1 VVIGT
6 RLVQRWRTT
15 RNGGLHE
22 HNPPNHMESSALSD
36 GGNISPLQERP
47 CASFYLALGGSERS
61 FAPRHMV
68 SKPRIAFGSRAH
80 MIRLDNISKQNG
92 HQILFIEASAA
103 LLKGEKVGLVGPN
116 GSGKTTLFRMITGQE
131 LTDEGQVSAD
141 RGVSIG
147 YFSQDVGEMSGHSAV
162 TEVMNGAGPVSA
174 VATELKELEA
184 AMGDPDRAGDME
196 AIIERYGEVQAR
208 FEELDGYA
216 LEGRAREVLA
226 GLSFSQEM
234 MDGDVGALS
243 GGWKMRVALGRI
255 LLMRPDAMLLDE
267 PSNHLDL
274 ESLIWLEQFLTGYEG
289 ALLMTSHDREFM
301 NRIVGKVIEIDGGA
315 LTSYSGNYAFYE
327 QQRALSEKQQQAQFE
342 RQQAMLAKE
351 INFIERF
358 KARAS
363 HAAQVQSRV
372 KKLEKI
378 ERVEPPKRRQTVSFD
393 FLPAPRSGDDVVSLK
408 NVHKGYGNR
417 SIYQGLDFVVSRKER
432 WCVMGI
438 NGAGKSTL
446 LKLVAGAAE
455 PDDGMVALGGSVKMG
470 YFAQHAMDLLDGERT
485 VFQSLEDAFPQAG
498 QGSLRALAGCFGF
511 SGDDVEKKCRVLSGG
526 EKARLVMAKMLF
538 DPPNFLVLDEP
549 TNHLD
554 MATKQ
559 MLITALSQYEGT
571 MLFVSHDRHFL
582 AALSNRVLELTPQ
595 GIHRYGGGYTE
606 YVARTGQEAPGL
618 RS

>member
-1 VVIGT
+1 
-6 RLVQRWRTT
+6 
-15 RNGGLHE
+15 
-22 HNPPNHMESSALSD
+22 
-36 GGNISPLQERP
+36 
-47 CASFYLALGGSERS
+47 
-61 FAPRHMV
+61 
-68 SKPRIAFGSRAH
+68 
-80 MIRLDNISKQNG
+80 MIRLDNISKQIG

-103 LLKGEKVGLVGPN
+103 LEKGEKVGLVGPN
-116 GSGKTTLFRMITGQE
+116 GAGKTTLFRMITGEEQP
-131 LTDEGQVSAD
+131 DEGQVAVD
-141 RGVSIG
+141 RGVTIG
-147 YFSQDVGEMSGHSAV
+147 YFSQDVGEMSGRSAV
-162 TEVMNGAGPVSA
+162 AEVMDGAGPVSA
-174 VATELKELEA
+174 VAGELKALET
-184 AMGDPDRAGDME
+184 AMGDPDSADDMDD
-196 AIIERYGEVQAR
+196 IIVRYGEVQAR

-243 GGWKMRVALGRI
+243 GGWKMRVALARI

-274 ESLIWLEQFLTGYEG
+274 ESLIWLEGFLKDYDG

-301 NRIVGKVIEIDGGA
+301 NRIIGKVVEIDGGQ
-315 LTSYSGNYAFYE
+315 LTTYSGNYEFYE
-327 QQRALSEKQQQAQFE
+327 AQRALGEKQQQAQFE

-351 INFIERF
+351 IKFIERF

-378 ERVEPPKRRQTVSFD
+378 ERVEPPRRRQTVSFD
-393 FLPAPRSGDDVVSLK
+393 FLPAPRSGEDVVSLK
-408 NVHKGYGNR
+408 KVQKGYGNR
-417 SIYQGLDFVVSRKER
+417 TIYDGLDFMVRRRER
-432 WCVMGI
+432 WCVMGV

-446 LKLVAGAAE
+446 LKLVAGSTA
-455 PDDGMVALGGSVKMG
+455 PDDGIVALGGSVKMG

-485 VFQSLEDAFPQAG
+485 VFQTLEDSFPQAG

-511 SGDDVEKKCRVLSGG
+511 SGDDIEKRCRVLSGG
-526 EKARLVMAKMLF
+526 EKARLVMALMLF

-554 MATKQ
+554 IATKE

-582 AALSNRVLELTPQ
+582 AALSNRVLELTPE
-595 GIHRYGGGYTE
+595 GIHQYGGGYTE
-606 YVARTGQEAPGL
+606 YVARTGHEAPGL

>member
-1 VVIGT
+1 
-6 RLVQRWRTT
+6 
-15 RNGGLHE
+15 
-22 HNPPNHMESSALSD
+22 
-36 GGNISPLQERP
+36 
-47 CASFYLALGGSERS
+47 
-61 FAPRHMV
+61 
-68 SKPRIAFGSRAH
+68 
-80 MIRLDNISKQNG
+80 MIRLDNISKQIG
-92 HQILFIEASAA
+92 HQILFIEAQAA
-103 LLKGEKVGLVGPN
+103 LQKGEKAGLVGPN
-116 GSGKTTLFRMITGQE
+116 GAGKTTLFRMITGQE
-131 LTDEGQVSAD
+131 QPDEGQVSTD
-141 RGVSIG
+141 RGITIG
-147 YFSQDVGEMSGHSAV
+147 YFSQDVGEMSGRSAV
-162 TEVMNGAGPVSA
+162 SEVMDGAGPVSA
-174 VATELKELEA
+174 VAAELKTLEA
-184 AMGDPDRAGDME
+184 AMADPARAEEME
-196 AIIERYGEVQAR
+196 EIIAQYGEVQHR

-216 LEGRAREVLA
+216 LEGKAREVLA

-255 LLMRPDAMLLDE
+255 LLMRPDVMLLDE

-274 ESLIWLEQFLTGYEG
+274 ESLIWLEQFLKGYDG

-301 NRIVGKVIEIDGGA
+301 NRIINKVVEIDGGS
-315 LTSYSGNYAFYE
+315 LTTYTGNYEFYE
-327 QQRALSEKQQQAQFE
+327 SQRQLTEKQQQAQFE

-351 INFIERF
+351 IKFIERF

-378 ERVEPPKRRQTVSFD
+378 ERVEPPRRRQTVAFD
-393 FLPAPRSGDDVVSLK
+393 FLPAPRSGEDVVSLK
-408 NVHKGYGNR
+408 RVQKAYGNR
-417 SIYQGLDFVVSRKER
+417 VIYDGLDFMVRRRER
-432 WCVMGI
+432 WCVMGV

-446 LKLVAGAAE
+446 LKLIAGSTE
-455 PDDGMVALGGSVKMG
+455 PDDGTVALGSSVKMG

-511 SGDDVEKKCRVLSGG
+511 SGDDVEKRCRVLSGG

-554 MATKQ
+554 MATKE

-582 AALSNRVLELTPQ
+582 AALSNRVLELTPE
-595 GIHRYGGGYTE
+595 GIHQYGGGYTE
-606 YVARTGQEAPGL
+606 YVARSGHEAPGL
-618 RS
+618 RG

>member
-1 VVIGT
+1 
-6 RLVQRWRTT
+6 
-15 RNGGLHE
+15 
-22 HNPPNHMESSALSD
+22 
-36 GGNISPLQERP
+36 
-47 CASFYLALGGSERS
+47 
-61 FAPRHMV
+61 
-68 SKPRIAFGSRAH
+68 
-80 MIRLDNISKQNG
+80 MIRLDNIGKQNG

-103 LLKGEKVGLVGPN
+103 LQKGEKVGLVGPN
-116 GSGKTTLFRMITGQE
+116 GAGKTTLFRMITGQE
-131 LTDEGQVSAD
+131 HPDEGQVAVD

-147 YFSQDVGEMSGHSAV
+147 YFSQDVGEMSGRSAV
-162 TEVMNGAGPVSA
+162 SEVMDGAGPVST
-174 VATELKELEA
+174 VAAELKELEA
-184 AMGDPDRAGDME
+184 AMGDPCRADEME
-196 AIIERYGEVQAR
+196 NIVERYGEVQGR

-226 GLSFSQEM
+226 GLGFSQEM

-243 GGWKMRVALGRI
+243 GGWKMRVALARI
-255 LLMRPDAMLLDE
+255 LLMRPDALLLDE

-274 ESLIWLEQFLTGYEG
+274 ESLIWLEEFLKGYEG

-301 NRIVGKVIEIDGGA
+301 NRIVTKVVEIDGGA
-315 LTSYSGNYAFYE
+315 LTAYSGNYEFYE
-327 QQRALSEKQQQAQFE
+327 QQRAQNEKQQQAQFE

-351 INFIERF
+351 IKFIERF

-378 ERVEPPKRRQTVSFD
+378 DRVEPPKRRQTVLFE
-393 FLPAPRSGDDVVSLK
+393 FLPAPRSGEDVVSLK

-417 SIYQGLDFVVSRKER
+417 TIYEGLDFQVRRRER

-446 LKLVAGAAE
+446 LKLVAGSTQ
-455 PDDGMVALGGSVKMG
+455 PDDGTVALGGSVKMG

-485 VFQSLEDAFPQAG
+485 VFQSLEDSFPQAG

-511 SGDDVEKKCRVLSGG
+511 SGDEVEKKCRVLSGG
-526 EKARLVMAKMLF
+526 EKARLVMAKMLY

-554 MATKQ
+554 MATKE

-582 AALSNRVLELTPQ
+582 AALSNRVLELTPE
-595 GIHRYGGGYTE
+595 GIQQYGGGYTE
-606 YVARTGQEAPGL
+606 YVAAHGPRGSRPA
-618 RS
+618 

>member
-1 VVIGT
+1 
-6 RLVQRWRTT
+6 
-15 RNGGLHE
+15 
-22 HNPPNHMESSALSD
+22 
-36 GGNISPLQERP
+36 
-47 CASFYLALGGSERS
+47 
-61 FAPRHMV
+61 
-68 SKPRIAFGSRAH
+68 
-80 MIRLDNISKQNG
+80 MIRLDNISKQIG

-103 LLKGEKVGLVGPN
+103 IQKGEKAGLVGPN
-116 GSGKTTLFRMITGQE
+116 GAGKTTLFRMITGQD
-131 LTDEGQVSAD
+131 LPDEGQVAVD
-141 RGVSIG
+141 RGITIG
-147 YFSQDVGEMSGHSAV
+147 YFSQDVGEMSGRSAV
-162 TEVMNGAGPVSA
+162 SEVMDGAGPVSA
-174 VATELKELEA
+174 VAGELKELEA
-184 AMGDPDRAGDME
+184 AMADPARADDME
-196 AIIERYGEVQAR
+196 EIIARYGEVQHR

-226 GLSFSQEM
+226 GLSFNQEM

-243 GGWKMRVALGRI
+243 GGWKMRVALARI

-274 ESLIWLEQFLTGYEG
+274 ESLIWLEQFLRGYEG

-301 NRIVGKVIEIDGGA
+301 NRIIDKVVEIDGGQ
-315 LTSYSGNYAFYE
+315 LSTYSGNYEFYE
-327 QQRALSEKQQQAQFE
+327 GQRALNEKQQQAQFE

-378 ERVEPPKRRQTVSFD
+378 ERVEPPKRRQTVAFD
-393 FLPAPRSGDDVVSLK
+393 FLPAPRSGEDVVSLK
-408 NVHKGYGNR
+408 RVQKGYGSR
-417 SIYQGLDFVVSRKER
+417 IIYDRLDFMVRRRER
-432 WCVMGI
+432 WCVMGV

-446 LKLVAGAAE
+446 LKLVAGSTE
-455 PDDGMVALGGSVKMG
+455 PDDGTVALGGSVKMG

-485 VFQSLEDAFPQAG
+485 VFESLEDAFPQAA

-511 SGDDVEKKCRVLSGG
+511 SGDDVEKRCRVLSGG
-526 EKARLVMAKMLF
+526 EKARLVMAKMLY

-554 MATKQ
+554 MATKE
-559 MLITALSQYEGT
+559 MLIAALSQYEGT

-582 AALSNRVLELTPQ
+582 AALSNRVLELTPE
-595 GIHRYGGGYTE
+595 GIHQYGGGYTE
-606 YVARTGQEAPGL
+606 YVARTGHEAPGL

>member
-1 VVIGT
+1 
-6 RLVQRWRTT
+6 
-15 RNGGLHE
+15 
-22 HNPPNHMESSALSD
+22 
-36 GGNISPLQERP
+36 
-47 CASFYLALGGSERS
+47 
-61 FAPRHMV
+61 
-68 SKPRIAFGSRAH
+68 
-80 MIRLDNISKQNG
+80 MIRLDNVSKQVG

-103 LLKGEKVGLVGPN
+103 LLKGEKIGLVGPN
-116 GSGKTTLFRMITGQE
+116 GAGKTTLFRMISGGE
-131 LTDEGQVSAD
+131 LPDQGQVMVD
-141 RGVSIG
+141 RGMSIG

-162 TEVMNGAGPVSA
+162 VEVMNGAGPVSA
-174 VATELKELEA
+174 VASELKELET
-184 AMGDPDRAGDME
+184 AMADPARADDMDE
-196 AIIERYGEVQAR
+196 IIARYGEVQGR

-216 LEGRAREVLA
+216 LDGRAREILA
-226 GLSFSQEM
+226 GLGFSQEM

-243 GGWKMRVALGRI
+243 GGWKMRVALARI
-255 LLMRPDAMLLDE
+255 LLMRPDVMLLDE

-274 ESLIWLEQFLTGYEG
+274 ESLIWLEQFLKGYEG

-301 NRIVGKVIEIDGGA
+301 NRIVNKIVEIDGGT
-315 LTSYSGNYAFYE
+315 LTTYSGNYEFYE
-327 QQRALSEKQQQAQFE
+327 AQRAMNEKQQQAQFE

-351 INFIERF
+351 IKFIERF

-378 ERVEPPKRRQTVSFD
+378 ERVEPPKRRQTVAFD
-393 FLPAPRSGDDVVSLK
+393 FLPAPRSGEDVVSLK
-408 NVHKGYGNR
+408 NVHKGYGSR
-417 SIYQGLDFVVSRKER
+417 TIYQGLDFMIRRRER
-432 WCVMGI
+432 WCVMGV

-446 LKLVAGAAE
+446 LKLVAGSTE
-455 PDDGMVALGGSVKMG
+455 PDDGTVALGGSVKMG

-485 VFQSLEDAFPQAG
+485 VFEWLEDCFPQAG

-511 SGDDVEKKCRVLSGG
+511 SGDDVEKRCRVLSGG
-526 EKARLVMAKMLF
+526 EKARLVMAQMLF

-554 MATKQ
+554 IATKQ
-559 MLITALSQYEGT
+559 MLIAALSEFEGT

-582 AALSNRVLELTPQ
+582 AALSNRLLELTPE
-595 GIHRYGGGYTE
+595 GIHQYGGGYTE

>member
-1 VVIGT
+1 
-6 RLVQRWRTT
+6 
-15 RNGGLHE
+15 
-22 HNPPNHMESSALSD
+22 
-36 GGNISPLQERP
+36 
-47 CASFYLALGGSERS
+47 
-61 FAPRHMV
+61 
-68 SKPRIAFGSRAH
+68 

-103 LLKGEKVGLVGPN
+103 LQRGEKVGLVGPN
-116 GSGKTTLFRMITGQE
+116 GSGKTTLFRMITGEEQP
-131 LTDEGQVSAD
+131 DEGQVAVD
-141 RGVSIG
+141 RGVTIG
-147 YFSQDVGEMSGHSAV
+147 YFSQDVGEMSGRSAV
-162 TEVMNGAGPVSA
+162 SEVMDGAGPVST
-174 VATELKELEA
+174 VAAELRELEA
-184 AMGDPDRAGDME
+184 AMGDTDRADEMDD
-196 AIIERYGEVQAR
+196 IIERYGEVQAR

-226 GLSFSQEM
+226 GLSFSEEM

-274 ESLIWLEQFLTGYEG
+274 ESLIWLEQFLKGYEG

-301 NRIVGKVIEIDGGA
+301 NRIVTKVVEIDGGA

-327 QQRALSEKQQQAQFE
+327 QQRALAEKQQQAQFE

-378 ERVEPPKRRQTVSFD
+378 ERVEPPRRRQTVSFD
-393 FLPAPRSGDDVVSLK
+393 FPPAPRSGDDVVSLK

-417 SIYQGLDFVVSRKER
+417 SIYQGLDFMVSRKER

-446 LKLVAGAAE
+446 LKLVAGSTP
-455 PDDGMVALGGSVKMG
+455 PDDGTVALGGSVKMG

-485 VFQSLEDAFPQAG
+485 VFQSLEDSFPQAG

-526 EKARLVMAKMLF
+526 EKARLVMAMMLY

-554 MATKQ
+554 MATKE
-559 MLITALSQYEGT
+559 MLITALSEYEGT
-571 MLFVSHDRHFL
+571 MLFVSQDRHFL
-582 AALSNRVLELTPQ
+582 AALSNRVLELTPE
-595 GIHRYGGGYTE
+595 GIHQYGGGYTE

-618 RS
+618 R